1 MKLIKKKKTLS
12 LLFILLMV
20 LSFSSI
26 IFNNDTTENKTEIN
40 EIIQTSDVI
49 NPIFIDGNGDLATH
63 PNVTGNGLIGD
74 PYIIENFS
82 FVGSGE
88 DSAILIRDI
97 DRPLIIRNC
106 LIKGYNYGIYLQST
120 ANIELFNN
128 TIVDNYRG
136 LFLSYA
142 DDTIIKGNNISYNN
156 NRGIYLS
163 NSDSIILT
171 NNTFSYNKECG
182 IMGYESDDCS
192 IINNTILYCEYGI
205 DIRYSSNEI
214 IKDNKILHNSIYAI
228 LIEESTY
235 CVLYNNTMESS
246 GIGIGDYLGELL
258 TIDIDI
264 SNTINGRPLY
274 YYKNQIGLTNTNFT
288 NPGQIIL
295 ANCSNS
301 NLSELNISKTSLAI
315 TLLFSDNN
323 TIINNNVSNN
333 SVCGIYLYHSNNNTI
348 KDNTASNCEVG
359 IGLMWF
365 SENNTITENTALNNR
380 DKGLSVT
387 YSDYNSFINNTACYN
402 SEYGIYSYW
411 SDNSRILGNNLS
423 SNSEYGLSLDN
434 SNNCTIKDNMILY
447 NYRFCIYIVGSDQC
461 TLSNNIMNSSG
472 IGIYGLLRDII
483 THEIDTSNTIND
495 KPVYYIKNQNG
506 LTNSDF
512 SNAGQIILV
521 NCSDSEI
528 SEMNISGSS
537 GALSLMYSNNITV
550 KNNNFSYNS
559 FYGILL
565 YTSSN
570 STIESNNVSN
580 NSHWGIGIN
589 LRSDDNTVID
599 NNALNNGETG
609 INIDTSDNNMIKNNT
624 ASYNK
629 KMGINIDCSYYNII
643 TDNIITNNNET
654 GIYLHFYSEYNTIYN
669 NRFIDNNVNAKE
681 AQVPDKNYW
690 DNGTIG
696 NYWSDYR
703 GIDLNNDGIGDLPYN
718 IAGYTISIYSHSQDL
733 YPICNSGINI
743 TIVYPSNIIE
753 IGSNMPSF
761 IVEDIDSWI
770 DTMWY
775 SLNGGDN
782 TTFTSDFTCNP
793 IEWKAIQDGIVTV
806 TFYVNNTEGTIFSAD
821 ISIVKYTFPIIIS
834 PNNNEE
840 FDHEAPSFSIDIP
853 DPNLDIMWYSL
864 NGGRSITFTSNG
876 TIDQAE
882 WDSLLDGIIIITFY
896 ANDTNGNIASNNI
909 TIIKS
914 TNPIIKIISPISNE
928 EFGFEAPS
936 FTVEIYH
943 PQLDSMWYSL
953 NGGDNITFTSNGT
966 IDQVEWESLP
976 DGIIT
981 ISFYANST
989 LDKIASETIVIT
1001 KTTPE
1006 EDNIPSYP
1014 VLIIVSISMI
1024 TMIIL
1029 VVKLQKKNK
1038 FKLLI

>member
-12 LLFILLMV
+12 LLFIFLIF

-40 EIIQTSDVI
+40 KIIQTSDII
-49 NPIFIDGNGDLATH
+49 NPIFIDGNSDLAAH

-136 LFLSYA
+136 LYLSYA
-142 DDTIIKGNNISYNN
+142 DDIIIRGNNISYNN

-171 NNTFSYNKECG
+171 NNTISYNLECG
-182 IMGYESDDCS
+182 IMGYESDDCNV
-192 IINNTILYCEYGI
+192 INNTISYCEYGI
-205 DIRYSSNEI
+205 DLRYSSNGI
-214 IKDNKILHNSIYAI
+214 IKDNNILYNGLYAI

-235 CVLYNNTMESS
+235 CILSNNTMESS
-246 GIGIGDYLGELL
+246 GIGISDYLTELL
-258 TIDIDI
+258 TINIDI
-264 SNTINGRPLY
+264 SNTINGKPVY
-274 YYKNQIGLTNTNFT
+274 FYKNQIGLTNTNFT
-288 NPGQIIL
+288 SPGQIIL
-295 ANCSNS
+295 VNCSNS

-315 TLLFSDNN
+315 SLYFSDNN
-323 TIINNNVSNN
+323 TIINNIVSNN
-333 SVCGIYLYHSNNNTI
+333 SAAGIYLYHSNDNTI
-348 KDNTASNCEVG
+348 KNNTASNCELG

-365 SENNTITENTALNNR
+365 SENNTITKNNALNNR
-380 DKGLSVT
+380 LKGLSVT

-411 SDNSRILGNNLS
+411 SDNSRIIGNNLS

-447 NYRFCIYIVGSDQC
+447 NYRFCIYITGSDQC

-472 IGIYGLLRDII
+472 IGIYGLLSDII
-483 THEIDTSNTIND
+483 THEIDTSNIIND

-528 SEMNISGSS
+528 SDMNISRSS

-565 YTSSN
+565 YTSFN
-570 STIESNNVSN
+570 STIESNNISN
-580 NSHWGIGIN
+580 NSQWGIGIN
-589 LRSDDNTVID
+589 WRSNENTIID
-599 NNALNNGETG
+599 NSALNNGETG
-609 INIDTSDNNMIKNNT
+609 INIDNSDNNMIKNNT

-629 KMGINIDCSYYNII
+629 KMGINIDCSNHNTI

-654 GIYLHFYSEYNTIYN
+654 GIYLHFYSENNTIYN

-681 AQVPDKNYW
+681 AQVSENNHW

-703 GIDLNNDGIGDLPYN
+703 GIDLNNDDIGDLPYN
-718 IAGYTISIYSHSQDL
+718 IAGYTISIYYHSQDL

-743 TIVYPSNIIE
+743 TIVYPNNMIE

-770 DTMWY
+770 DIMWY
-775 SLNGGDN
+775 SLNGGYN
-782 TTFTSDFTCNP
+782 TTFTSDFTFNP

-806 TFYVNNTEGTIFSAD
+806 TLYVNNTEGIVFSAE
-821 ISIVKYTFPIIIS
+821 ISIVKYTIPIIII

-840 FDHEAPSFSIDIP
+840 FGHEAPSFMIDIS
-853 DPNLDIMWYSL
+853 DPQLHTMWYSL
-864 NGGRSITFTSNG
+864 DGGRNITFTSNS

-882 WDSLLDGIIIITFY
+882 WDSLLDGIIMITFY

-909 TIIKS
+909 TLIKNS
-914 TNPIIKIISPISNE
+914 SPIIKIMSPSNNE
-928 EFGFEAPS
+928 EFSYDAPS
-936 FTVEIYH
+936 FIVNISH
-943 PQLDSMWYSL
+943 PQLDTIWYSL
-953 NGGDNITFTSNGT
+953 NEGRNITFTSNGT
-966 IDQVEWESLP
+966 INQAEWDFLP

-981 ISFYANST
+981 ITFYANNSMG
-989 LDKIASETIVIT
+989 KIASETIVIT

-1014 VLIIVSISMI
+1014 VLFIVSLSII
-1024 TMIIL
+1024 TIVIL
-1029 VVKLQKKNK
+1029 VAKFQKKNK